1 MQAHTIESVADIL
14 NSGRSKVYELIGK
27 GEIKAKKRGRFTI
40 ILDEDLNAYLRN
52 LPDAVEAGAIR
63 AATDEN
69 PPPRRA
75 SELAP
80 DTCSD
85 LSQLKRE
92 AGVAAVPTPPP
103 RRDPGRTKPPRQI
116 KREAA

>member
-1 MQAHTIESVADIL
+1 MQAHTIESVAEIL

-63 AATDEN
+63 AATDET

-75 SELAP
+75 SGGRPSPP
-80 DTCSD
+80 DTDGSAAAPAVRRR
-85 LSQLKRE
+85 QLLTT
-92 AGVAAVPTPPP
+92 A
-103 RRDPGRTKPPRQI
+103 
-116 KREAA
+116 